1 MRLTAVER
9 ETIVNFN
16 QAEDIAYIYT
26 CDPKWWRHFD
36 RLGVKPTQAHKGATG
51 AVYARDYEVPKKWVK
66 PPKPPGQLDG
76 ALGHLESGLRCGA
89 VPHIR
94 IQGHSVGPR
103 PTAKHYV
110 L

>member
-16 QAEDIAYIYT
+16 QAEDTAYIYT

-36 RLGVKPTQAHKGATG
+36 RLGIKPIQVQKGATG
-51 AVYARDYEVPKKWVK
+51 AVYARDYEVSKKWVK
-66 PPKPPGQLDG
+66 PPKPPKRLSLTDEQRKAIAQRL
-76 ALGHLESGLRCGA
+76 
-89 VPHIR
+89 
-94 IQGHSVGPR
+94 R
-103 PTAKHYV
+103 PTARI